1 VRESASDTKQ
11 VYSFVEDTLA
21 WLGTLDYIEK
31 VAFFGAWEKV
41 SVYHVW
47 LLAEAFFPRTR
58 TPGHPTSTVSSHLR
72 EPLPKSGSF
81 GLADV
86 FRVAVALSIA
96 RSIVFERRLGGIWRV

>member
-11 VYSFVEDTLA
+11 VYSFVEGTLA

-47 LLAEAFFPRTR
+47 LLAEAFQE
-58 TPGHPTSTVSSHLR
+58 PGHLVIRPRQFHHTF
-72 EPLPKSGSF
+72 GSPYQSR
-81 GLADV
+81 A
-86 FRVAVALSIA
+86 AL
-96 RSIVFERRLGGIWRV
+96 G